1 MTDAVE
7 RAALMEQI
15 ERQRLM
21 AQINQQSAAPAAVPE
36 PEPAPPAEYGTMENP
51 SIPQQAAHV
60 ATAVNSVPFDILDTP
75 NMIGQ
80 GVGWGLDKMGFEG
93 AGETAST
100 MFPKLS
106 ESKLLGLKP
115 LKDTVTSPHVAD
127 GAAPLA
133 EKLHTATEWGIGA
146 PSAKAQKVSMLPDLL
161 MSGGAVAGEQIGDWF
176 GESQIGEVVGGG
188 LGFLSSLLRG
198 KTGLSKTDTKAV
210 DLVSDVI
217 DETEGA
223 RTKLNQ
229 GVARKDAGTLAD
241 LTETQGM
248 YNVEA
253 GVAPQGSAVRDDI
266 DRAVAQSDAKLQN
279 DIGDTLPDAD
289 LEQSR
294 LASQQDVQTQL
305 ENATLTQ
312 GTDVAQAQVLA
323 DAEDA
328 LNKTEWANIEGKTR
342 ESQAIAD
349 ALRADSNAAQEV
361 LNTQPIPS
369 DASIKLAGDLDTI
382 DKFDKRAE
390 SKAWGVIDDA
400 GAIDVSQAAK
410 NMDDYS
416 ATLKLP
422 PTDADAIQVAFK
434 PEFDRIKTWM
444 KVGVEPKEI
453 QSVLRNM
460 KQKIADNAAD
470 GSPDY
475 THSSAKKMV
484 RYLEDQLTD
493 TNVTKGFDGFREAIA
508 STVKRFDRTKAEK
521 VGKARRSPE
530 TETLARR
537 LGYTAEDGAATARLI
552 KKTESPVAIEKS
564 HDVVRAAGN
573 AKKGGVDQDFIDDHN
588 GYLTAFPKL
597 KAELQAIA
605 DKKTKA
611 DTGATT
617 NKANQTELEKALSEV
632 EQGFTETKGG
642 LTKAKDAA
650 KGKADASIISA
661 GKGLVADFSRDAEGT
676 INKILGKAKGE
687 GSLVQGAQLKELH
700 DWAKSKGVEES
711 FKSQV
716 KQQLMTKMFPADKVG
731 LSKANNSTLKTFM
744 QNKQRLI
751 DGDVFTQAQADAIQK
766 EIVTIAEQKLKRG
779 KASPDELTPELS
791 EIEQSLSTVAA
802 LVTVASTGLPHA
814 FIATAFTR
822 NQIQNLMKS
831 NKLPR
836 KAQKKVA
843 EFMVNPEKYQEAYQM
858 LLESR
863 AKGGKLSKER
873 MNDVIRAVIG
883 TTAAQD

>member
-1 MTDAVE
+1 MTTPTDA
-7 RAALMEQI
+7 
-15 ERQRLM
+15 QRFRYLQLKQKRG
-21 AQINQQSAAPAAVPE
+21 ASNPAPAAVSS
-36 PEPAPPAEYGTMENP
+36 PAPPAEYGTMENP
-51 SIPQQAAHV
+51 SIPQRAAHV
-60 ATAVNSVPFDILDTP
+60 ATAVNSVPFDLLDTP

-80 GVGWGLDKMGFEG
+80 GAGWGLNKMGFEG
-93 AGETAST
+93 AGETVST

-106 ESKLLGLKP
+106 ESNLLGLKP
-115 LKDTVTSPHVAD
+115 LKDAVTTPHVAD

-146 PSAKAQKVSMLPDLL
+146 PSSKAQKVSMLPDFL
-161 MSGGAVAGEQIGDWF
+161 MSTGAVAGEQL
-176 GESQIGEVVGGG
+176 GEWAGNSQIGEVAGGVV
-188 LGFLSSLLRG
+188 GFLSSLLRG
-198 KTGLSKTDTKAV
+198 KTGLSKSDTKAV

-229 GVARKDAGTLAD
+229 GVARKDSGTLAD
-241 LTETQGM
+241 LTEAQGM

-253 GVAPQGSAVRDDI
+253 GVAPQGSSVRDDI

-294 LASQQDVQTQL
+294 LASQQDVQTKL
-305 ENATLTQ
+305 ENAILNQ
-312 GTDVAQAQVLA
+312 GTEVAQAQAVA

-349 ALRADSNAAQEV
+349 ALREDSNAAQEV

-369 DASIKLAGDLDTI
+369 DASKNLATAIDAEEALDSAAS
-382 DKFDKRAE
+382 D
-390 SKAWGVIDDA
+390 KAWAVIDDA
-400 GAIDVSQAAK
+400 GAIDASAAA
-410 NMDDYS
+410 NSVPDFIDS
-416 ATLKLP
+416 LKLA
-422 PTDADAIQVAFK
+422 PTSDKKFRAAYGDDL
-434 PEFDRIKTWM
+434 ETIKGW
-444 KVGVEPKEI
+444 GANPVEPKEI
-453 QSVLRNM
+453 QAVLSNIKEKMSDSVNVQGKTPFASVNAGKVVKHLENM
-460 KQKIADNAAD
+460 LVDPKI
-470 GSPDY
+470 
-475 THSSAKKMV
+475 T
-484 RYLEDQLTD
+484 T
-493 TNVTKGFDGFREAIA
+493 GFDGFKEAIA
-508 STVKRFDRTKAEK
+508 STVRKYDRTKSEK
-521 VGKARRSPE
+521 MGKTRVSPDVE
-530 TETLARR
+530 TFTER
-537 LGYTAEDGAATARLI
+537 LGYKGQGGASTARLI
-552 KKTESPVAIEKS
+552 KKIDSPDAIEKS
-564 HDVVRAAGN
+564 HDVVRADGN
-573 AKKGGVDQDFIDDHN
+573 DLGVTEAFMQERKGYFA
-588 GYLTAFPKL
+588 AFPKFQ
-597 KAELQAIA
+597 KEMQAIA
-605 DKKTKA
+605 DKNTLSVK
-611 DTGATT
+611 GAAT

-632 EQGFTETKGG
+632 EQGFNETKGG

-650 KGKADASIISA
+650 KAKAAASAINA

-687 GSLVQGAQLKELH
+687 GSRVQGAQLKELH
-700 DWAKSKGVEES
+700 DWAKAEGVEES

-716 KQQLMTKMFPADKVG
+716 KQQLMAKMFPADKVG
-731 LSKANNSTLKTFM
+731 LAKANNSTLKTFM

-751 DGDVFTQAQADAIQK
+751 DGDVFTEAQADAIQK

-791 EIEQSLSTVAA
+791 EIEQSLSTAAA

-822 NQIQNLMKS
+822 TQIQNLMKS
-831 NKLPR
+831 NKLP
-836 KAQKKVA
+836 KKSQKKVA
-843 EFMVNPEKYQEAYQM
+843 EFMVNPEKYQEAYQL